1 MQGYLSIVLHAHL
14 PFVRHPEHERFLEES
29 WLFEAVTE
37 TYLPLLQILDGWQRD
52 QIDAKLTLS
61 LSPTLCA
68 MLLDPLLCSR
78 YERHLNGLIELAE
91 KEIHRTHWDR
101 AFRELAWMYH
111 HKFSLARETWR
122 RYDGNLIAAFKKFQD
137 ASRIEIITTAATHGL
152 LPLISSHPP
161 SVRAQILTAR
171 DHYASC
177 FGRDPRGVWLPECA
191 YAGGVEKFLQEA
203 NIRWFILD
211 THGLLHSVPRARFGT
226 FAPVF
231 TPNGIAAFGRDFD
244 SSRQVW
250 SKHEGYPGDP
260 RYRDFYRDIGFDLDF
275 DYVKA
280 HLPSPDNRGYTGM
293 KYYRITGRAGLK
305 EIYQRDHA
313 LQAASEHAAHFLGE
327 RVAQIQKLAGIL
339 DRPPIIIAPYDAEL
353 FGHWWY
359 EGPEFLDFLARKLF
373 NEQKSLALITPG
385 EYLHRHPTNQIATP
399 GASSWGEEGYW
410 RVWLNET
417 NEWIYPHL
425 QIAQERMTVL
435 AKRYSKRKTIT
446 ALQKRAL
453 KQAGRELL
461 LAQASDWPFI
471 LRAGTSPDYARRRVK
486 DHLLRFIA
494 LHEQLTLT
502 HVDEKW
508 LAEVEARDNIFPD
521 VDWNYWK

>member
-1 MQGYLSIVLHAHL
+1 M
-14 PFVRHPEHERFLEES
+14 
-29 WLFEAVTE
+29 
-37 TYLPLLQILDGWQRD
+37 
-52 QIDAKLTLS
+52 
-61 LSPTLCA
+61 
-68 MLLDPLLCSR
+68 
-78 YERHLNGLIELAE
+78 
-91 KEIHRTHWDR
+91 
-101 AFRELAWMYH
+101 
-111 HKFSLARETWR
+111 
-122 RYDGNLIAAFKKFQD
+122 
-137 ASRIEIITTAATHGL
+137 
-152 LPLISSHPP
+152 
-161 SVRAQILTAR
+161 
-171 DHYASC
+171 
-177 FGRDPRGVWLPECA
+177 
-191 YAGGVEKFLQEA
+191 
-203 NIRWFILD
+203 
-211 THGLLHSVPRARFGT
+211 
-226 FAPVF
+226 
-231 TPNGIAAFGRDFD
+231 
-244 SSRQVW
+244 
-250 SKHEGYPGDP
+250 
-260 RYRDFYRDIGFDLDF
+260 
-275 DYVKA
+275 
-280 HLPSPDNRGYTGM
+280 
-293 KYYRITGRAGLK
+293 
-305 EIYQRDHA
+305 
-313 LQAASEHAAHFLGE
+313 
-327 RVAQIQKLAGIL
+327 AQIQKLAGIL

-373 NEQKSLALITPG
+373 NEQKSLALI
-385 EYLHRHPTNQIATP
+385 TP